1 MQKTDEWGR
10 GLLWMS
16 MGNEQVKGVQR
27 IGSGIVYVRYIKK
40 LVQACGHGRCLT
52 RPGTCGN
59 ALPHPHLISGD
70 VMTRLIHKMLSVHS
84 TPSHPFLP
92 TQLKHS
98 HNSYIIS

>member
-40 LVQACGHGRCLT
+40 LVQACGSHGRCLT
-52 RPGTCGN
+52 RGHAATHCR
-59 ALPHPHLISGD
+59 
-70 VMTRLIHKMLSVHS
+70 TR
-84 TPSHPFLP
+84 T
-92 TQLKHS
+92 
-98 HNSYIIS
+98 